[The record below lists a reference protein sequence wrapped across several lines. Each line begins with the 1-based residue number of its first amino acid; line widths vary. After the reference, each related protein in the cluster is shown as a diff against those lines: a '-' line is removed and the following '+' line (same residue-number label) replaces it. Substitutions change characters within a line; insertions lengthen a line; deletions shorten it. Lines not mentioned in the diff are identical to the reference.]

1 MVYFCFVCWL
11 KLFCA
16 IANLRIKYVTKT
28 KNVSLLNQAFY
39 MTHPLDSEVSLH
51 YWLLWPIVSRH
62 CPLAPSILP
71 KSIATPTIDA
81 PDEYSFSKNCTNRGP
96 TVFVQ
101 ATLKHQRSLKRTQKI
116 FQKKSICNGAV
127 IKMEED
133 QYLTQNGFVAFFSC
147 KMLPLIAL
155 NN

>member
-1 MVYFCFVCWL
+1 
-11 KLFCA
+11 
-16 IANLRIKYVTKT
+16 
-28 KNVSLLNQAFY
+28 

-96 TVFVQ
+96 PVFVQ
-101 ATLKHQRSLKRTQKI
+101 ATLKHWRSLKRTQKI

-133 QYLTQNGFVAFFSC
+133 QYLTQNGLLQIFSC
-147 KMLPLIAL
+147 KNASFNSTKQLTERHSAHTLCCMCLHRCYFLAG
-155 NN
+155 NQANSKN